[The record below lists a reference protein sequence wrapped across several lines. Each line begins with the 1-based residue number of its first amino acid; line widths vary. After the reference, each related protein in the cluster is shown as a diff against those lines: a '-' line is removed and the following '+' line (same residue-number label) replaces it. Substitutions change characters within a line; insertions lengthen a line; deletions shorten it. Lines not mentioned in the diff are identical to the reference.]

1 MGINEVTKRFKNALK
16 SKKIWYVLTVFILIV
31 SVFLRFYNL
40 NWDHYLLFHPDE
52 RNIANAVTKIHF
64 FNQLNPEFFAY
75 GGLTIYLYRFWG
87 DVIDFLTKNQVWVTD
102 WGHIN
107 LIGRICSAIF
117 SSFTVIAIYFLA
129 KIFFNKKVAFL
140 SFLIAAFT
148 VSFIQSAHFAVTES
162 IITLVVVLTCLLS
175 KKIFEKPKTT
185 YALLIGITTGLGI
198 AAKITAVSFLIIPVF
213 ALLLLFIKQK
223 SIRKFILNLTLIS
236 ITTFATFFVFS
247 PYTLLNW
254 NKFWE
259 SMKYESG
266 VATGSYPVVY
276 TLQFNHSISYL
287 FQLENLFWQI
297 GPIALFAILGF
308 IFLVIFSFLKK
319 QKELVIFYIFP
330 LLYFLYVGSWHT
342 KFIRYMIP
350 ILPFLIIAA
359 SFLLFEITKK
369 FKKTGFILIS
379 TFLLLTAFWAMAFF
393 SIYTKEQT
401 RISASEW
408 VYLNVPVDKTIL
420 TEQWDDTLPVPIG
433 TLNLNRYKDLNL
445 TMYEPDN
452 SSKINYLTNNLS
464 KGDYIIFNSRRLYGT
479 LINLTK
485 EYPITSNYYKLLFE
499 GKLGYKQVAEFTSY
513 PSIFGFEIKDDV
525 SEETFQVYD
534 HPKVIIFKNTKHF
547 SINDYL
553 KIL

>member
-1 MGINEVTKRFKNALK
+1 
-16 SKKIWYVLTVFILIV
+16 
-31 SVFLRFYNL
+31 
-40 NWDHYLLFHPDE
+40 
-52 RNIANAVTKIHF
+52 
-64 FNQLNPEFFAY
+64 
-75 GGLTIYLYRFWG
+75 
-87 DVIDFLTKNQVWVTD
+87 
-102 WGHIN
+102 
-107 LIGRICSAIF
+107 
-117 SSFTVIAIYFLA
+117 
-129 KIFFNKKVAFL
+129 
-140 SFLIAAFT
+140 
-148 VSFIQSAHFAVTES
+148 
-162 IITLVVVLTCLLS
+162 
-175 KKIFEKPKTT
+175 
-185 YALLIGITTGLGI
+185 
-198 AAKITAVSFLIIPVF
+198 
-213 ALLLLFIKQK
+213 
-223 SIRKFILNLTLIS
+223 
-236 ITTFATFFVFS
+236 
-247 PYTLLNW
+247 
-254 NKFWE
+254 
-259 SMKYESG
+259 MKYESG